1 MLPIPW
7 IITVQ
12 EKSAAII
19 ERFGKFARV
28 ASPGVN
34 ILLPFEKVSGR
45 VSLRVHELYVNVE
58 TKTLDDVFVKIT
70 VAVQYHIMPGRIR
83 EAHYELANPQMQ
95 IESFVYDEVRAVV
108 PKMKLDDVF
117 QNKDEIANAVKS
129 GLEDTM
135 NQYGYNIVKTLVN
148 DIDPDANVK
157 RAMNEI
163 NAAQRIRRASE
174 ERGEAEK
181 ILRIKQAEAEAE
193 SMRLRG
199 KGVADQRKAIVD
211 GLRDSVLEFSQ
222 AVPGTRPGDV
232 MQLVVMTQYFD
243 TLKEVGAQSRSN
255 TIMIPHS
262 PSAVQGIAENLQNSV
277 LMGTMQGGL
286 VSAKVR
292 EADENLPLAPPDNS
306 GSTTESGGGSH
317 SSPASGI
324 SPAEEFDPQAAGRG
338 EEPYPRTSPPRK

>member
-7 IITVQ
+7 VITVQ

-19 ERFGKFARV
+19 ERFGKFSRV
-28 ASPGVN
+28 AKPGVN
-34 ILLPFEKVSGR
+34 LLLPFEAVSGR

-70 VAVQYHIMPGRIR
+70 VAVQYHIMPDRIR

-117 QNKDEIANAVKS
+117 QNKDEIANAVKG

-243 TLKEVGAQSRSN
+243 TLKEVGAQSRTN

-262 PSAVQGIAENLQNSV
+262 PSAVRGIAEDLQSSV
-277 LMGTMQGGL
+277 MIGSL
-286 VSAKVR
+286 VAAKVR
-292 EADENLPLAPPDNS
+292 EANEDMPLPPPDNS
-306 GSTTESGGGSH
+306 GSTTESGGGNSESPI
-317 SSPASGI
+317 SSF
-324 SPAEEFDPQAAGRG
+324 SPVEEFDPKQAARE

>member
-1 MLPIPW
+1 MLPIPR
-7 IITVQ
+7 ITTVQ
-12 EKSAAII
+12 EKTAAII
-19 ERFGKFARV
+19 ERFGKFARIGT
-28 ASPGVN
+28 PGVN
-34 ILLPFEKVSGR
+34 LLMPFERVAGR

-70 VAVQYHIMPGRIR
+70 VAVQYHIMPTRIR

-135 NQYGYNIVKTLVN
+135 DQYGYNIVKTLVN

-157 RAMNEI
+157 KAMNEI

-181 ILRIKQAEAEAE
+181 ILRIKQAEAEAA

-199 KGVADQRKAIVD
+199 QGVADQRKAIVD
-211 GLRDSVLEFSQ
+211 GLRDSVVEFSQ

-243 TLKEVGAQSRSN
+243 TLKEVGAQSRTN

-262 PSAVQGIAENLQNSV
+262 PSAVRGISEDLQTSV
-277 LMGTMQGGL
+277 MLGTMEGGL
-286 VSAKVR
+286 ASAKVR
-292 EADENLPLAPPDNS
+292 EAEKEMPVPPPDKS
-306 GSTTESGGGSH
+306 GSTTESSEAKKDT
-317 SSPASGI
+317 PVEEI
-324 SPAEEFDPQAAGRG
+324 SPAADFDPHKAARSNDL
-338 EEPYPRTSPPRK
+338 YPRTTPPRK